1 MSFFYDLN
9 KKLNGIG
16 AEEKKLVESKQAPK
30 TPARQTLEQALRQ
43 DLTALMEGQ
52 VNEISQSTKDSYA
65 KKAKAEVNIYNRNKN
80 NPAPSPKDKEM
91 SAMSA
96 ARREKGLARIAKED
110 GTGGMNFSGSGSL
123 EEKKGYS
130 AKAARAGKDIGKPG
144 KNFSKIAKGA
154 AERYGSKEAGERV
167 AGAVLNKL
175 RHPNESMTN
184 EGTCP
189 SCNCSPCKCDESV
202 EESALQAYLGNKKYG
217 KEGMDALRK
226 AGREHAGK
234 EKMSKIRA
242 QYDKMDEAEM
252 ECDTPTP
259 SKGIPGNIPVPGK
272 MDRLKGKR
280 DYYETDD
287 NEEDIMDYL
296 NRKLAPHDKEQ
307 AKEDAISNPY
317 NGSAGDADAYN
328 GLEFEG
334 NAFTGKLK
342 STPKGGKF
350 ELDGKEFTD
359 TSELDEAMTRQ
370 HFQHTADLLK
380 HIEDPA
386 KRMELAK
393 HHAGIFKASN
403 PRFDHNKFMKACDLN
418 EYGMEEGN
426 AFTGKLANT
435 PKGGKF
441 ELDGKEYTDTSSVDE
456 GWDDME
462 KWLAQREK
470 EKGTGKFDKRK
481 VSTGTV
487 YTRRFD
493 DEPEDDDTD
502 APVSKGGKPA
512 VKRGR
517 GRPVG
522 TKGAT
527 GSRGPTG
534 KSKLM
539 SKDAIREFEVP
550 VTSKGEYDQEGDEV
564 KGDMHTVIRHASE
577 LEKHLKDSE
586 NLPTWVIEK
595 IGQIKGMMAS
605 VSDYMLT
612 QHERNVEKA
621 TGEEGVEL
629 DEKAVSK
636 KQQKFMG
643 MVHAAQKGEKAASP
657 EVAKVAKGMTKKA
670 AHDFAATKHKGL
682 PEKVKAK
689 KTEEGAKPDFLDLDK
704 DGDKKESMKKAA
716 KEKIEKKV
724 EETTTSSSVATSS
737 DAPKS
742 SKSGMKFGGGIY
754 DSWNR
759 DVENMINENIN
770 LNTTMTKNDT
780 GEDHES
786 LTITVDGDDIGRLK
800 ELLQSMGIAQSQ
812 EHSYE
817 PHADE
822 PCHSCGGVPCQC
834 DELAEADAP
843 VTQNEPDYPSN
854 QEESDDALQYS
865 GGLNGPKSTGQSTVP
880 VLASQ
885 EERQMSES
893 NSFLDLYK
901 AFSKIVK

>member
-493 DEPEDDDTD
+493 DEPEDDDKD
-502 APVSKGGKPA
+502 APVSKGGNPA

-517 GRPVG
+517 GRPAG

-527 GSRGPTG
+527 GARGPTG

-539 SKDAIREFEVP
+539 AKDAMREEEV
-550 VTSKGEYDQEGDEV
+550 DEV
-564 KGDMHTVIRHASE
+564 CHHC
-577 LEKHLKDSE
+577 
-586 NLPTWVIEK
+586 
-595 IGQIKGMMAS
+595 GQPI
-605 VSDYMLT
+605 
-612 QHERNVEKA
+612 Q
-621 TGEEGVEL
+621 
-629 DEKAVSK
+629 EKAVSK

-670 AHDFAATKHKGL
+670 THDFAATKHKGL

-704 DGDKKESMKKAA
+704 DGDKKEPMKKAA
-716 KEKIEKKV
+716 KEKKV
-724 EETTTSSSVATSS
+724 DETTTSGSVATAT
-737 DAPKS
+737 APKAN
-742 SKSGMKFGGGIY
+742 KSGMTFGAGIY

-759 DVENMINENIN
+759 DIENMISENIN
-770 LNTTMTKNDT
+770 VNTTATKNDV

-786 LTITVDGDDIGRLK
+786 ITITVDGDDVSRFK
-800 ELLQSMGIAQSQ
+800 ELLQSMGVAQSTNQ
-812 EHSYE
+812 PGETH
-817 PHADE
+817 PAE

-843 VTQNEPDYPSN
+843 VSQNEPDYPSN

-865 GGLNGPKSTGQSTVP
+865 GGLDGPKSTGQSTVP

-885 EERQMSES
+885 EERQHTMEES
-893 NSFLDLYK
+893 VDSFLNLYK
-901 AFSKIVK
+901 AFKTK